1 MNKQLIMTHSEKVK
15 LSTNSST
22 FLIKN
27 KNDVTRYIERLERE
41 QDRKERA
48 AFERRVKENMRKK
61 EEEKQHARNKKECD
75 AFYFEDIY

>member
-1 MNKQLIMTHSEKVK
+1 MNNQLIMTHSAKVK

-27 KNDVTRYIERLERE
+27 KNDVARYINRLERE
-41 QDRKERA
+41 QDRKERE

-61 EEEKQHARNKKECD
+61 EEEKQHAQNKKECD
-75 AFYFEDIY
+75 DFYFEDVY

>member
-1 MNKQLIMTHSEKVK
+1 MNKQLIMTYSAKVK

-27 KNDVTRYIERLERE
+27 KNDVARYINRLERE

-48 AFERRVKENMRKK
+48 AFERKVKENMRKK
-61 EEEKQHARNKKECD
+61 EEEKQHAQNKKECD
-75 AFYFEDIY
+75 AFYFEDVY